1 MYQSIFDN
9 AVSARESLQAGKLDR
24 VRPRKRTK
32 RHIRGGGF
40 DSTVSI
46 GTLRLCDIRGTL
58 ESGFEMQRSKTQ
70 ARMHESFLNACA
82 RFLYSDDTN
91 APDFTDILEDNQWDD
106 LRQQVLCMTPRR
118 VRHARPRQNCI
129 LVSYA
134 DVVSVVFDSLERPQ
148 PWPCTCRPWREMCP
162 ASRPSSPQAG
172 ALARSC
178 WSRCCR

>member
-1 MYQSIFDN
+1 MYQDIFDN

-118 VRHARPRQNCI
+118 VRMLCGKIMRGHAM
-129 LVSYA
+129 LM
-134 DVVSVVFDSLERPQ
+134 
-148 PWPCTCRPWREMCP
+148 WCP
-162 ASRPSSPQAG
+162 LFLPVWKDHGRG
-172 ALARSC
+172 HVRVGHGVECAL
-178 WSRCCR
+178 